1 MKLFSDD
8 PRSLCGVGFPADS
21 KPSINSRHID
31 GPLLT
36 FSDGQMHWLGPWQR
50 IQFALGFTDADK
62 LQRKLRPN
70 LTRILDGY
78 GRGASS

>member
-8 PRSLCGVGFPADS
+8 PRSLCGVSFPANS
-21 KPSINSRHID
+21 KPSIKRRHID

-36 FSDGQMHWLGPWQR
+36 FSDGQMHFLGPWQR
-50 IQFALGFTDADK
+50 IQLALGFTDADK

-70 LTRILDGY
+70 LTRILDSY
-78 GRGASS
+78 SRSAWS